1 MRKIRFGITYSLA
14 ALLVVLIAGCGQET
28 VTVPSVVSTIP
39 ANGATNVAINTPI
52 SATFSMAMNPAT
64 LTSSTFTVTGPGGA
78 VAGAVS
84 YSGLTATFAPA
95 AALAYATTYTAT
107 ITSGATH
114 PGALLCLVAPC
125 GRLQPLPRR
134 RQ

>member
-64 LTSSTFTVTGPGGA
+64 LTSSTF
-78 VAGAVS
+78 
-84 YSGLTATFAPA
+84 
-95 AALAYATTYTAT
+95 
-107 ITSGATH
+107 
-114 PGALLCLVAPC
+114 
-125 GRLQPLPRR
+125 R
-134 RQ
+134 

>member
-52 SATFSMAMNPAT
+52 SATFSMAMNPGHPHF
-64 LTSSTFTVTGPGGA
+64 LHFYGDG
-78 VAGAVS
+78 
-84 YSGLTATFAPA
+84 SGR
-95 AALAYATTYTAT
+95 
-107 ITSGATH
+107 SGR
-114 PGALLCLVAPC
+114 GS
-125 GRLQPLPRR
+125 G
-134 RQ
+134 